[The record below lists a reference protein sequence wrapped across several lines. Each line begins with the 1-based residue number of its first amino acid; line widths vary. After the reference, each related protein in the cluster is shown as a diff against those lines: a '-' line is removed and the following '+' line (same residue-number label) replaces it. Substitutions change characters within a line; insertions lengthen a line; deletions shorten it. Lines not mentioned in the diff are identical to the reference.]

1 MRAYI
6 CIHAIGSAAASGLA
20 RARLILSDLRIAIRE
35 ARDLEAKLSGD
46 GYPLVDG

>member
-1 MRAYI
+1 MRACI
-6 CIHAIGSAAASGLA
+6 CIRAIGSAAASGFAHA
-20 RARLILSDLRIAIRE
+20 RVFLSDLRKAIRE